1 MTPMSS
7 DDVRL
12 DLELAAD
19 AEIDRQLL
27 DPQPIL
33 NNTGGMMA
41 GNGYFPLGIQA
52 VAFKNCTSQVSR
64 GVFEAR
70 CVARGF
76 AAHSVGS
83 NLDDVYFSRGS
94 NLWP

>member
-1 MTPMSS
+1 MPS

-19 AEIDRQLL
+19 AAIDRQIQEPKPVLREG
-27 DPQPIL
+27 Q
-33 NNTGGMMA
+33 
-41 GNGYFPLGIQA
+41 FVRGIQA
-52 VAFKNCTSQVSR
+52 VAYKNCEGKVPR

-76 AAHSVGS
+76 AASTDPSADGTVG
-83 NLDDVYFSRGS
+83 LDDVHFLRRTV
-94 NLWP
+94 